1 MISLLRRHVYGSAT
15 VALVVVFMIAFV
27 VVEQLQLPVLTDP
40 HPGSTSQGWAPGVI
54 GVTLLIVDV
63 ILPVPSSGV
72 MIVQGAVYGIVVGAL
87 LSVLGGTGATVVGF
101 LLGRRGQAVLE
112 RWAGAEQQARAVALL
127 DRYGVWAII
136 ATRPVP
142 LLAESVS
149 IMAGTGRLRWWQVAW
164 AGAVGNIVP
173 AIGYAAVGAY
183 AATFVNALTVF
194 ALVISVA
201 GILWLVRYRV
211 GTRTPVQRAEVPDR
225 RLP

>member
-27 VVEQLQLPVLTDP
+27 VVEQLQLPLLTDP
-40 HPGSTSQGWAPGVI
+40 HPGSTAQGWAPGAI
-54 GVTLLIVDV
+54 GVTLLIADV

-72 MIVQGAVYGIVVGAL
+72 MIVQGAVYGVAVGAV
-87 LSVLGGTGATVVGF
+87 LSVVGGTGATVVGF

-112 RWAGAEQQARAVALL
+112 RWAGTEQQARAVALL

-142 LLAESVS
+142 MLAESVS

-194 ALVISVA
+194 ALVILVA
-201 GILWLVRYRV
+201 GIVWFVQYRV
-211 GTRTPVQRAEVPDR
+211 ANRVSAQRETVPDQR
-225 RLP
+225 

>member
-27 VVEQLQLPVLTDP
+27 VVEQLQLPLLTDP
-40 HPGSTSQGWAPGVI
+40 HPGSTAQGWAPGAI
-54 GVTLLIVDV
+54 GVTLLIADV

-72 MIVQGAVYGIVVGAL
+72 MIVQGAVYGVAVGAV
-87 LSVLGGTGATVVGF
+87 LSVIGGTGATVVGF

-112 RWAGAEQQARAVALL
+112 RWAGTEQQARAVALL

-142 LLAESVS
+142 MLAESVS

-194 ALVISVA
+194 ALVITVA
-201 GILWLVRYRV
+201 GIVWFVQYRV
-211 GTRTPVQRAEVPDR
+211 ANRVSAQRETVPDQR
-225 RLP
+225 

>member
-1 MISLLRRHVYGSAT
+1 MISLLGRHVYGTAT
-15 VALVVVFMIAFV
+15 VARVVVFMIVFV
-27 VVEQLQLPVLTDP
+27 VVEQLQLPLLTDP
-40 HPGSTSQGWAPGVI
+40 HPGSTAQGWAPAAIGVI
-54 GVTLLIVDV
+54 LLIADV

-72 MIVQGAVYGIVVGAL
+72 MIVQGAVYGIAVGAV
-87 LSVLGGTGATVVGF
+87 LSVIGGTGATVVGF

-142 LLAESVS
+142 MLAESVS

-164 AGAVGNIVP
+164 AGAVGNIIP

-194 ALVISVA
+194 ALVIAVA
-201 GILWLVRYRV
+201 GIVWIVQYLVSNRV
-211 GTRTPVQRAEVPDR
+211 SAQREEIPEVFR
-225 RLP
+225 

>member
-1 MISLLRRHVYGSAT
+1 MISFLRRHVYGTAT

-40 HPGSTSQGWAPGVI
+40 HPGATGQGWAPGII
-54 GVTLLIVDV
+54 GVTLLITDV

-72 MIVQGAVYGIVVGAL
+72 MIVQGAVYGIGVGAV
-87 LSVLGGTGATVVGF
+87 LSVIGATGATVVGF
-101 LLGRRGQAVLE
+101 LLGRRGQPVLE

-149 IMAGTGRLRWWQVAW
+149 IMAGTGHLRWWQVAW

-194 ALVISVA
+194 GVVIAVA
-201 GILWLVRYRV
+201 GIVWLVQYRV
-211 GTRTPVQRAEVPDR
+211 GIRTRSQRVEASDR
-225 RLP
+225 G